1 MSDERRAIPLSD
13 PAERFAVEDVVKR
26 FGLAI
31 DLREWDMFEGCLD
44 TRVLMDL
51 DPKVGQTPDVKLPR
65 KAIRENAKA
74 EFEKYDET
82 LHHYSIAT
90 VDFIDGE
97 VSVRTNFI
105 AHHFRR
111 DEPGDRT
118 FVQYG
123 MYLHRLRWND
133 ERWVIT
139 EWHQWVRFSTGNRAL
154 MDRD

>member
-1 MSDERRAIPLSD
+1 MSDERRALPLTD
-13 PAERFAVEDVVKR
+13 AAERFAVEDVIMR
-26 FGLAI
+26 FGLGI
-31 DLREWDMFEGCLD
+31 DLREWDMFEACLD
-44 TRVLMDL
+44 DRVLMDL
-51 DPKVGQTPDVKLPR
+51 DPKVGETPDVKLPR
-65 KAIRENAKA
+65 KAVRKNAEA
-74 EFEKYDET
+74 EFGKYDET

-105 AHHFRR
+105 ASHYR
-111 DEPGDRT
+111 DDVPGDRE
-118 FVQYG
+118 FVQKG

-139 EWHQWVRFSTGNRAL
+139 EWHQWVRFETGNRAV